1 MTKIKISVEKLFELG
16 AHFGHQVSR
25 SNPKAKDFVYTQE
38 GGVLIFDLP
47 KTRELLSEALLFLA
61 KIAKEKKEILFLG
74 TKRQIKDKIKEVAQL
89 SGSYFVNE
97 RWPGGTLTNLSQIR
111 KSLDKLNDLKEK
123 KTKGELN
130 EYTKKERL
138 LIDREIDRLENLFGG
153 LSGMKEL
160 PAVLVVVDIRR
171 EKTAV
176 SEAKKTGVPV
186 VAIVDSNSDPN
197 LVDYPI
203 TMNDDSKEA
212 VSYVLDL
219 MAEVI
224 KAARDGK
231 KVEIE

>member
-25 SNPKAKDFVYTQE
+25 SHPKAKDFIYTKE
-38 GGVLIFDLP
+38 GGTLIFDLP
-47 KTRELLSEALLFLA
+47 KTKELISEALLFLA
-61 KIAKEKKEILFLG
+61 KVAKEKKEILFLG
-74 TKRQIKDKIKEVAQL
+74 TKRQIKDKIKEVAQV

-123 KTKGELN
+123 KAKGELN

-224 KAARDGK
+224 KAARDDK